1 MNFSRPV
8 AISEFSKYRKNPRRN
23 LPRHILIK
31 LTKIKHNDVKELKN
45 QQTMMNNTITD
56 MIDTLEGIGGVF
68 YFAPSSVTYFSV
80 VSFCPNLV
88 LFACFG
94 FSCLISCV
102 YGLLSASYTVVVFLA
117 SVVCPL
123 VVEVGPRACVG
134 FLLQKTGA
142 CTLLGETVFPL

>member
-1 MNFSRPV
+1 
-8 AISEFSKYRKNPRRN
+8 
-23 LPRHILIK
+23 
-31 LTKIKHNDVKELKN
+31 
-45 QQTMMNNTITD
+45 MMNNTITE
-56 MIDTLEGIGGVF
+56 MKDTLEGIGGVF